1 MQGHKRNEKGA
12 ALILTMIFVVV
23 LTLLAASLLFLSQ
36 SETWAGMNY
45 RLMTQSR
52 YGAESG
58 IHAAANFLANTAT
71 YTPAGTATDPLSGY
85 TYIKTSPVLAGV
97 NPVVL
102 GATFNSLSANYPVSA
117 VNTAFTTAAAGSLTA
132 GNNTVNYSAQ
142 AELMSMRVIRLCGNL
157 QPLTAQVW
165 KITSH
170 GDVTSVRNSEVEV
183 TALLEQQVLPCYN
196 YAAFATG
203 AGCGSINFHGQG
215 IIDSYD
221 SANVAAG
228 FAQYDGNLGSNG
240 NVNTANNTVIN
251 GTFSSP
257 DTGVGN
263 CTAGSPDA
271 LTGNINALTG
281 CQTAVQV
288 AGSTCSGGS
297 SAIIKMSQTQ
307 SFPTPVIPTTVP
319 TPVSSVPGSQVLT
332 PCGGA
337 GPCPGAAGN
346 YGDLSYAGNNI
357 ITLMP
362 YVSAGNVCSS
372 GVYYINSISLNG
384 NAKVLLAPCPAT
396 STTPGVYVPVIVNI
410 VGNSQTTPLDLGGNG
425 ISNPSLSPANLQ
437 FQYAGTGTVNLSG
450 NGTAAGVLYA
460 PNAAVNFNGNGDWYG
475 SVITNTVNS
484 NGNGAVHY
492 DRRLAAD
499 LMTVSNWTLDS
510 FNWSKF

>member
-1 MQGHKRNEKGA
+1 MQRRNEKGA
-12 ALILTMIFVVV
+12 ALILTMIFVAV
-23 LTLLAASLLFLSQ
+23 LTILAASLLFLSQ

-52 YGAESG
+52 YGAEAG
-58 IHAAANFLANTAT
+58 VHAAANFLANTAT
-71 YTPAGTATDPLSGY
+71 YTPAGGAGDPLTGY
-85 TYIKTSPVLAGV
+85 AYGGVSPVTAGG

-102 GATFNSLSANYPVSA
+102 GATFNGLAANYPVSA
-117 VNTAFTTAAAGSLTA
+117 VKTAFATATTGSLTA
-132 GNNTVNYSAQ
+132 GNNTVSYTAA
-142 AELMSMRVIRLCGNL
+142 AELMSMRQIRLCGNL

-170 GDVTSVRNSEVEV
+170 GDVGGVRNSEVEV
-183 TALLEQQVLPCYN
+183 SALLEQQVSPCYN

-203 AGCGSINFHGQG
+203 SGCGSINFNGHG

-221 SANVAAG
+221 SANVAGG
-228 FAQYDGNLGSNG
+228 FGQYDGNLGSNG

-263 CTAGSPDA
+263 CTAGTPDA

-281 CQTAVQV
+281 CQTAAQQ
-288 AGSTCSGGS
+288 AASSCSGGAG
-297 SAIIKMSQTQ
+297 AIIKMTQTVN
-307 SFPTPVIPTTVP
+307 FPTPTIPTTVP
-319 TPVSSVPGSQVLT
+319 TPVSSVPGSKVLT
-332 PCGGA
+332 PCSGI
-337 GPCPGAAGN
+337 CPGLTGN
-346 YGDLSYAGNNI
+346 YGDLSYAGNNT

-362 YVSAGNVCSS
+362 AVSALNVCSS
-372 GVYYINSISLNG
+372 GVYYINSISLSG
-384 NAKVLLAPCPAT
+384 NAQVVLAPCPAT

-410 VGNSQTTPLDLGGNG
+410 VGNSQATPLDLSGNG
-425 ISNPSLSPANLQ
+425 ISNPSMSPANMQ

-475 SVITNTVNS
+475 SVITKTVNS
-484 NGNGAVHY
+484 NGNGAIHY

-499 LMTVSNWTLDS
+499 LMTVNSWTLDS